1 MADLAHYPIRS
12 HIKSKSFPV
21 LFAVM
26 NVGDS
31 TENLNTFLEEY
42 MEHIGE
48 DAKEIRRDLQLIRD
62 LDEVSV
68 SENM

>member
-1 MADLAHYPIRS
+1 
-12 HIKSKSFPV
+12 
-21 LFAVM
+21 M

-68 SENM
+68 SQNM

>member
-1 MADLAHYPIRS
+1 
-12 HIKSKSFPV
+12 
-21 LFAVM
+21 M